1 MTEPATPSDRPDP
14 HGTAPAVPTPEVPD
28 PEVPD
33 PEGATTEGATTEDA
47 APQRSSGPSS
57 ARGDATI
64 RLDDF
69 LKRRAAVGT
78 GGEAKIRI
86 QGGEV
91 RVNGETET
99 RRRRQ
104 LVAGDRVEVHEID
117 LVVEAS
123 ETHGRV

>member
-1 MTEPATPSDRPDP
+1 MTEPTTPFDRPASD
-14 HGTAPAVPTPEVPD
+14 GPAS
-28 PEVPD
+28 
-33 PEGATTEGATTEDA
+33 EDA
-47 APQRSSGPSS
+47 APGGPNPQPASGPSA

-91 RVNGETET
+91 WVNGEIET

-104 LVAGDRVEVHEID
+104 LVAADRVEVHEVELI
-117 LVVEAS
+117 VEAS
-123 ETHGRV
+123 ETRGRV